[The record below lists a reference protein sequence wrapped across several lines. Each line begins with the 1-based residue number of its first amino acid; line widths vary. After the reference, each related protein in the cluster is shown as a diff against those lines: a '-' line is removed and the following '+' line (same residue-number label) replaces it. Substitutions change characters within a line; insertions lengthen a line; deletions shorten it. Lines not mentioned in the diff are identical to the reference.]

1 MNKEVRSLV
10 MEISFIVLLLVICI
24 PIFVNAS
31 SNYNNSL
38 KRIVNDD
45 IVITNM
51 VHNSFGL
58 SALSDE
64 DVLNMSN
71 DNFFSIVNKKDKEYK
86 YSLYLRVNKDS
97 TIDVDKVKIK
107 LDNEIFN
114 LKDIY
119 DSEDDKYYYYLL
131 KSDKILDEVDFSYL
145 VYLDNDTTNYGNNSL
160 TYSFLVV

>member
-24 PIFVNAS
+24 PFFVNAS

-71 DNFFSIVNKKDKEYK
+71 DNLFSIVNKKDKEYK

-160 TYSFLVV
+160 TYSFMVV

>member
-71 DNFFSIVNKKDKEYK
+71 DNLFSIVNKKDKEYK

-107 LDNEIFN
+107 FDNEIFN

>member
-1 MNKEVRSLV
+1 M
-10 MEISFIVLLLVICI
+10 ISFIVLLLVICI

-71 DNFFSIVNKKDKEYK
+71 DNLFSIVNKKDKEYK

-160 TYSFLVV
+160 TYSFMVV

>member
-71 DNFFSIVNKKDKEYK
+71 DNLFSIVNKKDKEYK

-160 TYSFLVV
+160 TYSFMVV

>member
-71 DNFFSIVNKKDKEYK
+71 DNLFSIVNKKDNEYK

-160 TYSFLVV
+160 TYSFMVV

>member
-71 DNFFSIVNKKDKEYK
+71 DNLFSIVNKNDKEYK

-160 TYSFLVV
+160 TYSFMVV

>member
-1 MNKEVRSLV
+1 

-71 DNFFSIVNKKDKEYK
+71 DNLFSIVNKKDNEYK

>member
-71 DNFFSIVNKKDKEYK
+71 DNLFSIVNKKDKEYK